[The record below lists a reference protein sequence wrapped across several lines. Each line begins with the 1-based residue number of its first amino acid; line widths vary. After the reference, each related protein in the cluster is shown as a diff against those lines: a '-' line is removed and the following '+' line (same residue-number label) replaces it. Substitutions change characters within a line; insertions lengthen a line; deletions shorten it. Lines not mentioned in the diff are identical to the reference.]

1 LSDPVARDIAALESD
16 RLHKRVQLVLRAGLL
31 TSVVLMVTGLAL
43 RFARGE
49 SDAPA
54 VGLIELFTRGGDVGL
69 LLTAFGILVL
79 ALTPAL
85 RVLALVGVWW
95 HERDYRFVG
104 VALIVVAT
112 LITSVLIGKGG

>member
-1 LSDPVARDIAALESD
+1 MSDPVVRDVAALESD
-16 RLHKRVQLVLRAGLL
+16 RLHKRVQLVLRGGLL
-31 TSVVLMVTGLAL
+31 TSVVLMVTGLAI

-49 SDAPA
+49 DDAPA
-54 VGLIELFTRGGDVGL
+54 IGLMDLFTRKGDVGL
-69 LLTAFGILVL
+69 MLTAFGILVL

-95 HERDYRFVG
+95 RERDYRFVG

>member
-1 LSDPVARDIAALESD
+1 MSDPVVRDVAALESD
-16 RLHKRVQLVLRAGLL
+16 RLHKRVQLVLRGGLL
-31 TSVVLMVTGLAL
+31 TSVVLMVTGLAI

-49 SDAPA
+49 DDAPA
-54 VGLIELFTRGGDVGL
+54 IGLM
-69 LLTAFGILVL
+69 LTAFGILVL

-95 HERDYRFVG
+95 RERDYRFVG